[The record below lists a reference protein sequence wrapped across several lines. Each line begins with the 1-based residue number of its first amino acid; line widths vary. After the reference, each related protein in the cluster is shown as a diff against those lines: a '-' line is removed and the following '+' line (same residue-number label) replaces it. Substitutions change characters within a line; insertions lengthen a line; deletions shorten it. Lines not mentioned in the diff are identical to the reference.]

1 MSLVI
6 FNTLSREKEEFNPI
20 LQNIVSLYTCGPTV
34 YNYAHI
40 GNLRTYIF
48 EDILKRT
55 LFYNGYAVKH
65 VMNITDVGHLT
76 GDRDMGEDKLEKA
89 DKDALYL
96 NCKNCK
102 KMFFSGIIDSGINNI
117 YRNNTHYCQY
127 CGYQN
132 LAKDNS
138 SYYKIKKP
146 KTSYKIAKFYTKK
159 FKEDLLNLNIIYP
172 NRFCKA
178 TDNIKEQIKIIEIL
192 EKKGFTYK
200 TSDGVYFDTGKV
212 EDYNKLSHQNLEELR
227 EGARVEIN
235 EDKKSAT
242 DFALWKFS
250 PLDTKRQ
257 MEWKSPWGVGFP
269 GWHIECSAM
278 SLKYLGDHFDI
289 HCGGIDHINIHHT
302 NEIAQTEA
310 YTGRKP
316 WVNYWMHG
324 AFLNLK
330 NDEKMSKST
339 GGFIT
344 INSEFV
350 NKHTN
355 PLVYRYA
362 TFGIHYRKQMEWND
376 EILSSAKSGYS
387 NLVNKVRNL
396 GKKKGKV
403 DQMLK
408 QDFLS
413 AINDDLNMPKAM
425 AILQEVLKSELDDK
439 DKLATVLDFDKV
451 LGLGLDQI
459 KQEKPSREI
468 KKLLKLRSKART
480 NKDWKESDK
489 LRYEINKLGYEV
501 KDTDKGQ
508 EVFNE

>member
-6 FNTLSREKEEFNPI
+6 FNTLSREKEEFTPI
-20 LQNIVSLYTCGPTV
+20 LKNIVSLYTCGPTV

-55 LFYNGYAVKH
+55 LYYNGYAVKH

-76 GDRDMGEDKLEKA
+76 GDRDMGKDKLEEESKKENKKA
-89 DKDALYL
+89 RD
-96 NCKNCK
+96 
-102 KMFFSGIIDSGINNI
+102 
-117 YRNNTHYCQY
+117 
-127 CGYQN
+127 
-132 LAKDNS
+132 
-138 SYYKIKKP
+138 
-146 KTSYKIAKFYTKK
+146 IAKFYTKK

-172 NRFCKA
+172 NRFCFA
-178 TDNIKEQIKIIEIL
+178 TDNIKEQIEMIEIL

-200 TSDGVYFDTGKV
+200 TTDGIYFDTEKV

-235 EDKKSAT
+235 EDKRSAT

-250 PLDTKRQ
+250 PKDTKRQ

-316 WVNYWMHG
+316 WVNYWIHG

-350 NKHTN
+350 NKN
-355 PLVYRYA
+355 ISPLVYRYG
-362 TFGIHYRKQMEWND
+362 TFGVHYRKQMEWND
-376 EILSSAKSGYS
+376 EILLSAKSGYN

-396 GKKKGKV
+396 GKKKGKI
-403 DQMLK
+403 DQIMK
-408 QDFLS
+408 EDFLS

-425 AILQEVLKSELDDK
+425 ALLQEVLKSELDDK
-439 DKLATVLDFDKV
+439 DKLATILDFDKV

-459 KQEKPSREI
+459 KQEKPSREV
-468 KKLLKLRSKART
+468 KKLLKLRLKARAD
-480 NKDWKESDK
+480 KDWKESDK

-508 EVFNE
+508 EIFKI

>member
-6 FNTLSREKEEFNPI
+6 FNTLTREKEEFIPI
-20 LQNIVSLYTCGPTV
+20 INNTVSMYACGPTV

-65 VMNITDVGHLT
+65 IMNITDVGHLT
-76 GDRDMGEDKLEKA
+76 GDRDMGEDKLEKES
-89 DKDALYL
+89 
-96 NCKNCK
+96 K
-102 KMFFSGIIDSGINNI
+102 KEN
-117 YRNNTHYCQY
+117 
-127 CGYQN
+127 
-132 LAKDNS
+132 
-138 SYYKIKKP
+138 KKA
-146 KTSYKIAKFYTKK
+146 SDIAKFYTKK
-159 FKEDLLNLNIIYP
+159 FKNDLLNLNIIYP

-178 TDNIKEQIKIIEIL
+178 TDNIKEQIKMIEVL

-200 TSDGVYFDTGKV
+200 TSDGIYFDTSKV
-212 EDYNKLSHQNLEELR
+212 EDYNKLSHQNLEALR
-227 EGARVEIN
+227 EGSRVEIN
-235 EDKKSAT
+235 DEKRNAT

-257 MEWKSPWGVGFP
+257 MEWRSPWGVGFP

-278 SLKYLGDHFDI
+278 SVKYLGEHFDI
-289 HCGGIDHINIHHT
+289 HCGAVDFINLHHT
-302 NEIAQTEA
+302 NELAQTEA
-310 YTGRKP
+310 ATGRKP

-324 AFLNLK
+324 EFLNLK
-330 NDEKMSKST
+330 DGEKMAKST
-339 GGFIT
+339 GNFLT
-344 INSEFV
+344 VNSEFI
-350 NKHTN
+350 NKNIN

-376 EILSSAKSGYS
+376 EILSSAKSGYN
-387 NLVNKVRNL
+387 NLINKIRNL
-396 GKKKGKV
+396 GKKKGKI
-403 DQMLK
+403 DQVFK
-408 QDFLS
+408 EEFLS

-425 AILQEVLKSELDDK
+425 ALLQEVIKSDVPNEI
-439 DKLATVLDFDKV
+439 KLTTILDFDKV

-459 KQEKPSREI
+459 KQEKPPREV

-489 LRYEINKLGYEV
+489 LRYEINKLGYEL

-508 EVFNE
+508 EVFRE